1 MIRNMRRLQ
10 QLLPYEDCISIL
22 KKGTSGVLAV
32 LGDDEYPYTVP
43 LSYVYH
49 NDRILFH
56 SAISGHK
63 VDAIIKNNKASF
75 CVIDQDIIVPEKYTT
90 CYRSVIAFGKVRILN
105 KDTEK
110 RSAIELLTEKYSP
123 DHTEG
128 GQKEIEQAF
137 SRFCMIELTIEH
149 MTGKE
154 AMELVQARNQ
164 P

>member
-10 QLLPYEDCISIL
+10 QLLPYEDNIAIL
-22 KKGTSGVLAV
+22 NKGTSGVLAV
-32 LGDDEYPYTVP
+32 IGDDEYPYAVP

-49 NDRILFH
+49 NGRIFFH

-63 VDAIIKNNKASF
+63 VDAINKNNKASF
-75 CVIDQDIIVPEKYTT
+75 CVIDEDIIVPEKYTT

-110 RSAIELLTEKYSP
+110 KPAIELLTEKYSP
-123 DHTEG
+123 DHTEV

-137 SRFCMIELTIEH
+137 SRFCTIELTIEH